1 MTLNKHE
8 IRLIRS
14 GGVSCK
20 SDAGLYLAN
29 PYKSTLKFISIYGS
43 PQQVRAIFALL
54 VANESIEVVDGE
66 EQTISLDK
74 GWVDSMRLKTFPL
87 GYGKR
92 HGLIFFEGLS
102 KGAILWTSPQE
113 KERKLFSALSKR
125 RIPFDRLWLPE
136 LEALLVEE
144 DQLFPLSGWGG
155 FQGYDCSLND
165 DKVCNLITEKI
176 LPLYR
181 GDRRNKWNSES
192 SSKNMAHS
200 SAPG

>member
-1 MTLNKHE
+1 MTSNE

-20 SDAGLYLAN
+20 SDAGLYLGDA
-29 PYKSTLKFISIYGS
+29 YRSTLKFLSIYGS

-54 VANESIEVVDGE
+54 VANQTIEVVDGKGE
-66 EQTISLDK
+66 IVTLDR
-74 GWVDSMRLKTFPL
+74 GWVDGMRLKTLPL

-92 HGLIFFEGLS
+92 HGLIFTEGLG
-102 KGAILWTSPQE
+102 KGTILWTSPEE

-125 RIPFDRLWLPE
+125 RIPFDREWLPE
-136 LEALLVEE
+136 IEKILIEE
-144 DQLFPLSGWGG
+144 EQLFPLSGWGG
-155 FQGYDCSLND
+155 FSGYDCSLNED
-165 DKVCNLITEKI
+165 RVCDLIVEKI

-181 GDRRNKWNSES
+181 GERRKKWNSERS
-192 SSKNMAHS
+192 SRSMAHS